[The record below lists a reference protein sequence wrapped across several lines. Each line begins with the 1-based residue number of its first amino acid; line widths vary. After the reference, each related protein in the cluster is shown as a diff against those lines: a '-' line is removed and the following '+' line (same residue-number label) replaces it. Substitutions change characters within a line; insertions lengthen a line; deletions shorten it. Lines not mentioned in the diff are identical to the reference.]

1 MLWIMQA
8 RRVLLVTTALVFAA
22 IDLVHKSF
30 AYAEFHHAR
39 TPYVTLI
46 MGALIA
52 ALVILVPRLPSNLAA
67 VGAGAACGG
76 ALGNLVSLLAWGQ
89 GVPDPFVIAGATHG
103 LAFNLADLFA
113 VGGDSLLL
121 SVVILALRTELAAL
135 GAGDAFCVKRSGG
148 SQQRSTWQS
157 AEIIS

>member
-1 MLWIMQA
+1 MQS
-8 RRVLLVTTALVFAA
+8 RRLLLVCTALVFAA

-39 TPYVTLI
+39 TPYVTLL

-52 ALVILVPRLPSNLAA
+52 ALVVLVPRLPSNVAV
-67 VGAGAACGG
+67 VGAGIACGG
-76 ALGNLVSLLAWGQ
+76 ALGNLVSLLAWTQ
-89 GVPDPFVIAGATHG
+89 GVPDPFVIEGATHG

-121 SVVILALRTELAAL
+121 SVVILLGLRRRAALRQPA
-135 GAGDAFCVKRSGG
+135 
-148 SQQRSTWQS
+148 
-157 AEIIS
+157 